1 MLILINKCI
10 KYFNTIRHLRLI
22 QIIGQ
27 LKRFFNVSKNTHINL
42 SKHYELRPIS
52 REFLNPA
59 SRNKKMLQRNTFYFL
74 NQTKNITGINDWN
87 DSKVSKLWLYN
98 LHYFDDLN
106 SLDSDLRSEWHKDLV
121 DLWIDN
127 NPLGDGI
134 GWESYPISLRIV
146 NWVKWHLKGHLLKDH
161 VLHSLLVQI
170 RFLSKNIETHLLGN
184 HLFTNAKALI
194 FAGLFF
200 DHSEADSWYKQGLK
214 IVNKELSEQILNDGG
229 SFELSTMYHAL
240 LLEDLLDLLNIHNSF
255 ERLSPDGI
263 EKKINLMYSWLLTM
277 SHPDCEISFFND
289 CAFNIAPSLEEIKHY
304 IHRLNKNKLI
314 EVDIEKKIN
323 QPIINLNDSGFTRLQ
338 VENLVLI
345 LDRAAVG
352 PNYLPGHAHADT
364 FSFELSLFNKRV
376 IVNSGT
382 STYEKNIERHLQ
394 RSTSSHSTVVIDGK
408 NSSEVWESF
417 RVARR
422 AKVFNLVDDI
432 QVGKIIVSAS
442 HNGYHRL
449 FGKPTHNRKWQLSES
464 LLEITDLISGFG
476 EHSISLIFPLHPEV
490 IISNFDKENIF
501 LDIQGRQVEI
511 NFIGNGE
518 LFVEASTYHP
528 EFGLAVENTK
538 LQYQLSEK
546 IPTKVITRI
555 SW

>member
-1 MLILINKCI
+1 M
-10 KYFNTIRHLRLI
+10 
-22 QIIGQ
+22 
-27 LKRFFNVSKNTHINL
+27 
-42 SKHYELRPIS
+42 E
-52 REFLNPA
+52 
-59 SRNKKMLQRNTFYFL
+59 
-74 NQTKNITGINDWN
+74 
-87 DSKVSKLWLYN
+87 
-98 LHYFDDLN
+98 
-106 SLDSDLRSEWHKDLV
+106 
-121 DLWIDN
+121 
-127 NPLGDGI
+127 
-134 GWESYPISLRIV
+134 RI
-146 NWVKWHLKGHLLKDH
+146 
-161 VLHSLLVQI
+161 
-170 RFLSKNIETHLLGN
+170 
-184 HLFTNAKALI
+184 
-194 FAGLFF
+194 
-200 DHSEADSWYKQGLK
+200 
-214 IVNKELSEQILNDGG
+214 
-229 SFELSTMYHAL
+229 
-240 LLEDLLDLLNIHNSF
+240 
-255 ERLSPDGI
+255 
-263 EKKINLMYSWLLTM
+263 
-277 SHPDCEISFFND
+277 
-289 CAFNIAPSLEEIKHY
+289 
-304 IHRLNKNKLI
+304 
-314 EVDIEKKIN
+314 
-323 QPIINLNDSGFTRLQ
+323 
-338 VENLVLI
+338 
-345 LDRAAVG
+345 
-352 PNYLPGHAHADT
+352 
-364 FSFELSLFNKRV
+364 SLFNKRV

-432 QVGKIIVSAS
+432 QVGKIMVSAS

>member
-1 MLILINKCI
+1 MLIFVNNCI
-10 KYFNTIRHLRLI
+10 KYYNTIKYLRLI

-27 LKRFFNVSKNTHINL
+27 LKRFFNGSKNTQINL
-42 SKHYELRPIS
+42 SKNYKLRPVRS
-52 REFLNPA
+52 KFLNPA
-59 SRNKKMLQRNTFYFL
+59 RKNKTMLKKNTFNFL
-74 NQTKNITGINDWN
+74 NEVRSINIKNDW
-87 DSKVSKLWLYN
+87 DDLKVNKLWLYN

-106 SLDSDLRSEWHKDLV
+106 SFDSDLRIEWHQDLI

-127 NPLGDGI
+127 NLPGDGV
-134 GWESYPISLRIV
+134 GWESYTISLRII
-146 NWVKWHLKGHLLKDH
+146 NWVKWHLKGNFLKDH
-161 VLHSLLVQI
+161 ALHSLEIQI
-170 RFLSKNIETHLLGN
+170 RFLSKNIENHLLGN

-200 DHSEADSWYKQGLK
+200 DHSESEDWYNQGFKL
-214 IVNKELSEQILNDGG
+214 INNELSEQILNDGG
-229 SFELSTMYHAL
+229 GFELSTMYHAL
-240 LLEDLLDLLNIHNSF
+240 LLEDLLDLLNIHYCF
-255 ERLSPDGI
+255 ERQPPNGI
-263 EKKINLMYSWLLTM
+263 EDKINLMYLWLLTM
-277 SHPDCEISFFND
+277 THPDGEVSFFND
-289 CAFNIAPSLEEIKHY
+289 SAFNIAPSLEEIKQY
-304 IHRLNKNKLI
+304 INRLHKVRLI
-314 EVDIEKKIN
+314 KVDIERNIN
-323 QPIINLNDSGFTRLQ
+323 QPIINLNDSGYTRLE

-345 LDRAAVG
+345 LDRGSIG
-352 PNYLPGHAHADT
+352 PDYIPGHAHADT
-364 FSFELSLFNKRV
+364 LSFEISLFNKRV

-382 STYEKNIERHLQ
+382 STYEKNVERHLQ
-394 RSTSSHSTVVIDGK
+394 RSTSAHSTVVIDGE
-408 NSSEVWESF
+408 NSSEVWDSF

-422 AKVFNLVDDI
+422 ARVFNLVDDI
-432 QVGKIIVSAS
+432 QVGKIMVSAS